1 MLNIYVSDIVIE
13 LVEIKAR
20 GFRADGGHGCPA
32 PQRLR
37 YPIVPG
43 IAGEPDVSVAAGL
56 VFDDVYIASRV
67 DRQVIRAGQRCAHS
81 RAGRLIDRIATREE
95 FYLIGSEIEGVN
107 FVRCRGRNKYHL
119 IAVGQRFNF
128 HILGPLVVGSV
139 HRVGR

>member
-1 MLNIYVSDIVIE
+1 MVDMDAQRPNDSATPSFPVS
-13 LVEIKAR
+13 
-20 GFRADGGHGCPA
+20 RANQMSALP
-32 PQRLR
+32 
-37 YPIVPG
+37 PG
-43 IAGEPDVSVAAGL
+43 WSL
-56 VFDDVYIASRV
+56 DDVYIASRV
-67 DRQVIRAGQRCAHS
+67 DRQVIRAGQRCAHC

-139 HRVGR
+139 HRVRPLTGRRCCRPR